1 MKEVIERHR
10 DAVELETANLA
21 LLGVEGLWSTRP
33 SPREGG
39 GTV

>member
-1 MKEVIERHR
+1 MKGAIERHR

-21 LLGVEGLWSTRP
+21 LLGVEGLWSTR
-33 SPREGG
+33 SSLHEGG